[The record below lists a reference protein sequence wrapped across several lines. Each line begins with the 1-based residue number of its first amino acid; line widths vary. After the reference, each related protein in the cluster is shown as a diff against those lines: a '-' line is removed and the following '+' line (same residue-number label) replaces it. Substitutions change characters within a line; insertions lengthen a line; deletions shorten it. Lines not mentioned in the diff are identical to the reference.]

1 MTRNDPPLLYL
12 SEADIRRGLP
22 MTEAI
27 EVVQQAYVGLSE
39 GRVTMQAR

>member
-12 SEADIRRGLP
+12 SQADIRGALP

-27 EVVQQAYVGLSE
+27 EAVQQAYVGLSE
-39 GRVTMQAR
+39 GRVTMPAR